1 MEKEHT
7 KTFTPEELGLKRI
20 TAEGRSYIDI
30 TPFWIDS
37 VESRRIQDMLQKE
50 ASCPEDVTRKGD
62 KRK

>member
-30 TPFWIDS
+30 TAFWIDS